1 MTTVDPGSVGDYP
14 ADLYDT
20 NRRATYVDTLADITG
35 TDIEHFRRE
44 GYLAVRQVVDA
55 DRIASAMAGLA
66 SVLADPGQAMV
77 EYELWAE
84 DRADDAERID
94 LVRKFM
100 GFTARDGRL
109 AALAGDPELIG
120 VVRRLTGADEVA
132 LFQDMALL
140 KPPGGG
146 REKPWHQDNAY
157 FAYEPG
163 TPIVGVW
170 IALDEATIANGC
182 MHVIPGS
189 HRAGPVVHFS
199 RRDWQVCDTDVD
211 RRRITAVPLRP
222 GGALLFD
229 GLLQHGTPANR
240 TASRRRALQFHY
252 LPAGT
257 PGVGEARRLEV
268 FGSEGKNVTC

>member
-35 TDIEHFRRE
+35 TDIEHFRQE
-44 GYLAVRQVVDA
+44 GYLAVRQVFDA